1 MVVLSARTTL
11 SFGNKKVGA
20 FMKEYDDYSAK
31 EQQQLAVCQ
40 RLIAEKSYLS
50 QEEIRRDMQDL
61 GFTSI
66 SQSSVSRLLKL
77 LGVIKIRNS
86 KGQKIYA
93 VKPQATPAPSAF
105 RSVADMVVSVEHNSE
120 FILIHTVAGYGSA
133 VARILDYHAMPEV
146 LGIVAGSNI
155 VWVAPRVLQRAGL
168 VHKKIN
174 YLLRVN

>member
-1 MVVLSARTTL
+1 
-11 SFGNKKVGA
+11 
-20 FMKEYDDYSAK
+20 MKDYDDYSAK

-40 RLIAEKSYLS
+40 RLISGKSYLS
-50 QEEIRRDMQDL
+50 QEEIRRDMQDH
-61 GFTSI
+61 GFVSI

-86 KGQKIYA
+86 KGQKIYS
-93 VKPQATPAPSAF
+93 VNPHLHPTPDAA
-105 RSVADMVVSVEHNSE
+105 RSVAEMVVSVEHNSE

-133 VARILDYHAMPEV
+133 VARILDYHAMPEI
-146 LGIVAGSNI
+146 LGVVAGSNI
-155 VWVAPRVLQRAGL
+155 VWVAPRVVQRTGL